1 MSSIFNLDAP
11 IWEFMGEIADVV
23 VLSLLWWI
31 CSLGIITIGAST
43 TAMYYVLGKKVR
55 QETTYVVKDFF
66 KSFKQNF
73 RQSVPLTLM
82 TIIGYIS
89 LFIYLILV
97 FQNLVTDVQLVPNYV
112 LIPITILF
120 AFEFLNLNAYMWS
133 LLARFELKS
142 VGIIKNSFMMI
153 HRHLLT
159 TLVNIIIIVAIVF
172 LITQCG
178 LFIIIAPG
186 LIFGGQS
193 YLLQRVYTS
202 YIEAG
207 AKEATASQMA

>member
-11 IWEFMGEIADVV
+11 IWEFMGEVADVV

-142 VGIIKNSFMMI
+142 VGIIKNSFMM
-153 HRHLLT
+153 
-159 TLVNIIIIVAIVF
+159 N
-172 LITQCG
+172 
-178 LFIIIAPG
+178 LFIF
-186 LIFGGQS
+186 LF
-193 YLLQRVYTS
+193 LLSKNEQQPT
-202 YIEAG
+202 
-207 AKEATASQMA
+207 KEVFNL

>member
-120 AFEFLNLNAYMWS
+120 AFEFLY
-133 LLARFELKS
+133 
-142 VGIIKNSFMMI
+142 
-153 HRHLLT
+153 
-159 TLVNIIIIVAIVF
+159 LVYD
-172 LITQCG
+172 
-178 LFIIIAPG
+178 IIIA
-186 LIFGGQS
+186 LN
-193 YLLQRVYTS
+193 LLYHIYFYTFV
-202 YIEAG
+202 AF
-207 AKEATASQMA
+207 ATFCTKKENYSFSFVNLSNLFISESFDNV